1 VNCESLAIMP
11 RRDRQDAK
19 PPVAGSLAK
28 PCRLMLSS
36 AAAGCPGKA
45 MDMSLR
51 IKRIYEPANGGGG
64 KRSLVDRLWPRG
76 ISKN

>member
-1 VNCESLAIMP
+1 MNCESLAIMP

-36 AAAGCPGKA
+36 AAVDRAGKA

-51 IKRIYEPANGGGG
+51 IKRIYEPADGGG